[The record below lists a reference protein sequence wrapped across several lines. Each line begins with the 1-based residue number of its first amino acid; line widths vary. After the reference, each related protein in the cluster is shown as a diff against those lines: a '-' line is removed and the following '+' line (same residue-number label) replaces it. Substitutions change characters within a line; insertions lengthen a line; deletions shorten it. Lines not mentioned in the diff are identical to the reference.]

1 MKGFFEWFKSNTKI
15 KRWIFLI
22 LIGIILLCYA
32 ISNIIVVQELDFGQI
47 AKIAISFVIGFL
59 CTIVGIIYIQ
69 KRTLEIL
76 VEDTSSHNNKS
87 VKSLIFNKKIYN
99 QGPKVVVLG
108 GGSGL
113 NSVLKGLKNYTDNI
127 TALVTVSD
135 YGEEPTDSRAALEVL
150 PMEDIKESFE
160 ALAYNEE
167 EMKKILDYQFTDKK
181 LKGLDFSDIY
191 FLAMNSVYPNFTESV
206 EKGRGVFNMTGTV
219 LPVTLD
225 PVTVCAELE
234 DGSVVEQRS
243 RINDIVTEKG
253 TKISRIYVTPTNTL
267 TAPGVL
273 EAIRE
278 ADAIII
284 GPGSLYTSVIPNL
297 LIKGIAHEIRES
309 KAMKVY
315 VSNIM
320 TEQGETD
327 EYKLSDHLRAIQ
339 EYVGK
344 GIIDYCIFDTGEV
357 VPEFI
362 KQYNL
367 KGADIV
373 IPDKGESKALG
384 VKLIQRNLSMVGPDG
399 EHIIHDPDVI
409 ASTIIQLVCDEL
421 EFNDMEN
428 DSQFMSLNNILRE
441 TKKERRREARKDR
454 KFQKSGRKR
463 FEPKENYTSKFGSK
477 YKERIGSIKVEEIE
491 NIEDKKQQEKVIE
504 EEGIEKNI
512 SQQINDEIQRQI
524 DELKKK

>member
-1 MKGFFEWFKSNTKI
+1 MGFLRWFKNSVKI
-15 KRWIFLI
+15 KRWLFLI
-22 LIGIILLCYA
+22 LVGIVALCYGIA
-32 ISNIIVVQELDFGQI
+32 NIIVYDTMQIKEL
-47 AKIAISFVIGFL
+47 AIKVGVSFAVGL
-59 CTIVGIIYIQ
+59 TIILFSLFKMQ
-69 KRTLEIL
+69 KRMLEIM
-76 VEDTSSHNNKS
+76 VEESDTRTEKNNINN
-87 VKSLIFNKKIYN
+87 LIFNKKVYN
-99 QGPKVVVLG
+99 QGPKIVVIG
-108 GGSGL
+108 GGAGL
-113 NSVLKGLKNYTDNI
+113 NTVLRGLKNYTDNI

-135 YGEEPTDSRAALEVL
+135 YGEEPTESRAALEVL

-167 EMKKILDYQFTDKK
+167 EMKKILDYKFTDKK
-181 LKGLDFSDIY
+181 LKGLDFSDVY
-191 FLAMNSVYPNFTESV
+191 FLAMNNIYPNFTESV

-225 PVTVCAELE
+225 PVTICAELE
-234 DGSVVEQRS
+234 DGTVVEQRS
-243 RINDIVTEKG
+243 RINDIVTEKD

-327 EYKLSDHLRAIQ
+327 DYKLSDHLRAIQ

-373 IPDKGESKALG
+373 VPDKGASKALG
-384 VKLIQRNLSMVGPDG
+384 IKLIQRNLSMVGPDG

-441 TKKERRREARKDR
+441 TKKEKRREARKDR
-454 KFQKSGRKR
+454 KFQKSGRKK
-463 FEPKENYTSKFGSK
+463 FEPKENYTSKFETK
-477 YKERIGSIKVEEIE
+477 YKNRISSLKNEGEDEPKSEVEINE
-491 NIEDKKQQEKVIE
+491 
-504 EEGIEKNI
+504 
-512 SQQINDEIQRQI
+512 QINDEIEKQI
-524 DELKKK
+524 DEFNNKK